1 MPEYPP
7 FITDAQDR
15 LVVANGTDDDRAI
28 IINKGESVFL
38 SCPKEN
44 FLNHPSESRIEM
56 RQALTTPWKGFKIH
70 RCRCDSDSGSTFTVV
85 KSDSEE
91 AASFSSLGCDK
102 QYGEDFVKTG
112 EACGTAQ
119 EGELVNVGFTV
130 GEKFHWM
137 FSSCH
142 DATHAHNYYVHHT
155 VLASIGAND
164 NNNDR
169 PSFTKVCRF

>member
-1 MPEYPP
+1 M
-7 FITDAQDR
+7 
-15 LVVANGTDDDRAI
+15 
-28 IINKGESVFL
+28 
-38 SCPKEN
+38 
-44 FLNHPSESRIEM
+44 
-56 RQALTTPWKGFKIH
+56 
-70 RCRCDSDSGSTFTVV
+70 V
-85 KSDSEE
+85 KSDSDET
-91 AASFSSLGCDK
+91 ASFSSLGCDK

-112 EACGTAQ
+112 EACGPAQ
-119 EGELVNVGFTV
+119 EGELVDVGFTV